1 MGRTLLGS
9 LARPAATI
17 ANRAPVDFA
26 DAALEWT
33 EAVEKY
39 RAELL
44 AKDGPDE
51 DLAA

>member
-33 EAVEKY
+33 EAVDKY
-39 RAELL
+39 RA
-44 AKDGPDE
+44 ARR
-51 DLAA
+51 AR